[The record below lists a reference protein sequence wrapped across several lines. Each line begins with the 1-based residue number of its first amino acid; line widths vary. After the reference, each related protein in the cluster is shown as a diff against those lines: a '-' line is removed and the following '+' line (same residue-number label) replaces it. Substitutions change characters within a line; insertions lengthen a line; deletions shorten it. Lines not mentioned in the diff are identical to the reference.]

1 MDHSFELFSGRIYIR
16 YSHAK
21 ASAARALHFFSSKQF
36 FSTLPTCSG
45 YRKSQKNLN

>member
-1 MDHSFELFSGRIYIR
+1 MDSLFNHFHNVYIR

-21 ASAARALHFFSSKQF
+21 ASAARALQF
-36 FSTLPTCSG
+36 FFLQNNFFHLPTCSG